1 MSSLVGWRQVRKGHR
16 FSYVGSIA
24 VPCFQGRLLQAC
36 SKAQALVHLPTSPLR
51 QVSDRVTWVQ
61 GQLLKQGCRR
71 CCSME
76 AWKLVVFI
84 QLGHQT
90 SGAVPL
96 GSTRAAQAIH
106 ARPCSWDA
114 ACAVLCV
121 AAGAV
126 PELLLQHPRI
136 FEYKVRTAVVTEIG
150 SYRSCWLYW
159 LAVGSD
165 KQPAREP
172 GGFSTCLQSA
182 YQHSCR
188 VVPCG
193 NMQLAA

>member
-1 MSSLVGWRQVRKGHR
+1 MS
-16 FSYVGSIA
+16 
-24 VPCFQGRLLQAC
+24 GRLLC
-36 SKAQALVHLPTSPLR
+36 KAFKDGCCRHAQKLR
-51 QVSDRVTWVQ
+51 HWYTCQPHRSDRSQT
-61 GQLLKQGCRR
+61 GSLGSRAS
-71 CCSME
+71 CSSRVAGVVV
-76 AWKLVVFI
+76 AWKLGNRWCSFSWV
-84 QLGHQT
+84 HQT

-182 YQHSCR
+182 YQRSCR